1 MCYVNYPIF
10 YLSTSKLLYLIW
22 HSFSNTFTPVVMC
35 IIFLDSKGYY
45 AILGVSEKSKY
56 TEIRAAY
63 RLLAKKY
70 HPDRNNSDFAE
81 DMIKKINAAF
91 EVLSNRE
98 KRREYDETPFDN
110 YWSHQ
115 EDKVTDN
122 DDGGNNNNDDIKY
135 RYYYQVPSD
144 QSSSSYHPNRNENT
158 KIKNNNNDLGAELKT
173 QPIDIPKGRFHL
185 TVEPS
190 LCMAFGSCETLAP
203 KVFVVDKDKILN
215 PKAIVKSE
223 TGADFDSILA
233 AAQTCPTKAIRIID
247 RYTGEQIFP

>member
-1 MCYVNYPIF
+1 M
-10 YLSTSKLLYLIW
+10 
-22 HSFSNTFTPVVMC
+22 
-35 IIFLDSKGYY
+35 DSKGYY
-45 AILGVSEKSKY
+45 AILGVSEKAKY

-81 DMIKKINAAF
+81 DMIKKLNAAF

-98 KRREYDETPFDN
+98 KRRQYDETDFDN
-110 YWSHQ
+110 YWSHN
-115 EDKVTDN
+115 EDKAVGDDGDNNDN
-122 DDGGNNNNDDIKY
+122 DNNMKY
-135 RYYYQVPSD
+135 GYHQVKSD
-144 QSSSSYHPNRNENT
+144 QSSYHPNRHENT
-158 KIKNNNNDLGAELKT
+158 KINNNNDLGPELKT
-173 QPIDIPKGRFHL
+173 QPIDLLDIPKSRFHL

-203 KVFVVDKDKILN
+203 KVFVVEKNKILN
-215 PKAIVKSE
+215 PNAIVKSE

-233 AAQTCPTKAIRIID
+233 AAQTCPTKAITIID

>member
-1 MCYVNYPIF
+1 MSH
-10 YLSTSKLLYLIW
+10 LQRRKTLLYIAILLPLLLWYHIRI
-22 HSFSNTFTPVVMC
+22 C
-35 IIFLDSKGYY
+35 FLDSKGYY
-45 AILGVSEKSKY
+45 AILGIPEKAKY
-56 TEIRAAY
+56 NEIRAAY
-63 RLLAKKY
+63 RILAKKY

-98 KRREYDETPFDN
+98 KRRQYDETDFDN
-110 YWSHQ
+110 YWSHN
-115 EDKVTDN
+115 EDKVVDN
-122 DDGGNNNNDDIKY
+122 DGNNNNMKY
-135 RYYYQVPSD
+135 GYYQVQSD
-144 QSSSSYHPNRNENT
+144 QSSSYHTNRHENT
-158 KIKNNNNDLGAELKT
+158 KINNNNDLGAELKT
-173 QPIDIPKGRFHL
+173 QSIGLLDIPKGRFHL
-185 TVEPS
+185 TVDPS

-203 KVFVVDKDKILN
+203 KVFVVEKNKIFN

>member
-1 MCYVNYPIF
+1 MSH
-10 YLSTSKLLYLIW
+10 LQRLKTLLYIAILLPLLLWYHIRI
-22 HSFSNTFTPVVMC
+22 C
-35 IIFLDSKGYY
+35 FLDSKGYY
-45 AILGVSEKSKY
+45 AILGIPEKAKY
-56 TEIRAAY
+56 TEIRGAY

-81 DMIKKINAAF
+81 DMIKKLNAAF

-98 KRREYDETPFDN
+98 KRRQYDETDFDN
-110 YWSHQ
+110 YWSHN
-115 EDKVTDN
+115 EDKVVG
-122 DDGGNNNNDDIKY
+122 DDGNNNNMKY
-135 RYYYQVPSD
+135 GYYQVQSD
-144 QSSSSYHPNRNENT
+144 QSSSYHTNRHENT
-158 KIKNNNNDLGAELKT
+158 KINNNNDLGAELKT
-173 QPIDIPKGRFHL
+173 QSIGLVDIPKGRFHL
-185 TVEPS
+185 TVDPS

-203 KVFVVDKDKILN
+203 KVFVVEKNKIFN

>member
-1 MCYVNYPIF
+1 
-10 YLSTSKLLYLIW
+10 
-22 HSFSNTFTPVVMC
+22 
-35 IIFLDSKGYY
+35 LDSKGYY
-45 AILGVSEKSKY
+45 AILDVPEKAKY
-56 TEIRAAY
+56 NEIRAAY

-98 KRREYDETPFDN
+98 KRRQYDETDFDN
-110 YWSHQ
+110 YWSHN
-115 EDKVTDN
+115 EDKVVGDDGDNNDN
-122 DDGGNNNNDDIKY
+122 DNNMKY
-135 RYYYQVPSD
+135 GYHQVQSD
-144 QSSSSYHPNRNENT
+144 QSSSYHTNRHENT
-158 KIKNNNNDLGAELKT
+158 KINNNNDLGSELKT
-173 QPIDIPKGRFHL
+173 QSIGLLDIPKARFHL

-203 KVFVVDKDKILN
+203 KVFVVEKNKILN

-233 AAQTCPTKAIRIID
+233 AAQTCPTKAITIID